1 MRPREEDKEP
11 KVHRKHDQPK
21 WHLINIAGR
30 ALVPEMKVCL
40 VTVIQLSREK
50 GQFNDYNQSE
60 KVKVLHH
67 PLLTNPQATHH

>member
-21 WHLINIAGR
+21 WHLVNIAGR

-50 GQFNDYNQSE
+50 GQFNDYNHKAKRS
-60 KVKVLHH
+60 KYSIT
-67 PLLTNPQATHH
+67 PF